1 VEQSFVGIDV
11 CKERLE
17 VAVRGSTMAKPA
29 FHVSNT
35 DGGCKSLVAKL
46 LKHEVAKVVLEA
58 TGGYERKIRGHL
70 GEASI
75 PVTVLNPQRARAF
88 AQFKGK
94 LSKTDKVDAATLAE
108 IAERGELDPTPP
120 PDTHLERLTALVT
133 RREQVVGMLTMEKN
147 RLGRG
152 SDATKPWIKQSIA
165 TLTDQLKRLNGEI
178 AATVKGN
185 PEWHEN
191 DRLLQSVKGIGPI
204 TSAAILAHLPEIGNI
219 SHKKLAALVGV
230 APFAAD
236 SGSRSGLRFIRG
248 GRANVRHALYMAAIS
263 ACRAEGPVRSFYLRL
278 LQQGKPRKVA
288 IVAGLHKLLR
298 MANAVVRKRQKW
310 DPNWRNVSRA
320 AQASDST
327 SACVKEVG
335 GLGGG
340 APQHP
345 ISDQLSAESREDPIT
360 ITGLD
365 SPERVLRTGPYGGQ
379 T

>member
-1 VEQSFVGIDV
+1 MEQSFVGIDI

-17 VAVRGSTMAKPA
+17 VAVRGSRMAKPA

-46 LKHEVAKVVLEA
+46 VRHEVAKVVLEA
-58 TGGYERKIRGHL
+58 TGGYERKVRGYL
-70 GEASI
+70 GEAGI

-120 PDTHLERLTALVT
+120 PDVHLERLTALVT

-152 SDATKPWIKQSIA
+152 SEATKPWIKQNVAALS
-165 TLTDQLKRLNGEI
+165 DQLKQLNGEI
-178 AATVKGN
+178 TATVKGN
-185 PEWHEN
+185 PAWHEN
-191 DRLLQSVKGIGPI
+191 DRLLQSVKGIGPV
-204 TSAAILAHLPEIGNI
+204 TSAAILAHLPEIGKI

-236 SGSRSGLRFIRG
+236 SGSRSGVRFIRG

-263 ACRAEGPVRSFYLRL
+263 ACRAEGPVKSFYLRL
-278 LQQGKPRKVA
+278 LQHGKPQKVA
-288 IVAGLHKLLR
+288 IVASLHKLLR
-298 MANAVVRKRQKW
+298 MANAVVRKRQMW

-320 AQASDST
+320 AQSSET
-327 SACVKEVG
+327 SPACVKEVG

-340 APQHP
+340 APQRS
-345 ISDQLSAESREDPIT
+345 ISEEASTESREDSDI
-360 ITGLD
+360 IGLD
-365 SPERVLRTGPYGGQ
+365 SPERVLQ
-379 T
+379 TTAIRRPKT